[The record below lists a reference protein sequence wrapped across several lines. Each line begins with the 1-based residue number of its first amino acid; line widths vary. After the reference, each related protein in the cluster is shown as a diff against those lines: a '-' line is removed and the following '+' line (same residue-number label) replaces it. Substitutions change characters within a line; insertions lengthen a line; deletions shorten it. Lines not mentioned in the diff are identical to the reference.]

1 MKGWW
6 RWWRSL
12 GFRARLGRAIALA
25 VGLTVALASLA
36 AYFTVRHQ
44 LLSQVNSSLISDANS
59 SSEFLTRGGTL
70 DTPQVVRFVRLSGG
84 GYFQLITAQGQ
95 VLDSSFTLIEGS
107 GPPPAPTAAQRAV
120 VAADHG
126 YRLDSVSYHGIPYR
140 VITAATSYAAVNQFT
155 GTQVP
160 VAIQIGRPLT
170 EVNHTL
176 STLGIILWLVV
187 AGGMAAAVAIGFLL
201 GRTMLRPVEKL
212 TAAAEHVAATQDLSA
227 RIDEDGD
234 DELARLARSFN
245 SMLVA
250 LAASRQQQAQLIS
263 DAGHEL
269 RTPLT
274 SLRTNIEVLM
284 RVRDLPASD
293 RADLVGD
300 VEAQMEELTNLIGDL
315 VDLARQEEKQPEPI
329 EVRLD
334 SIVEQAVERASR
346 RAPNL
351 HFDLH
356 LTPGSVRASPALL
369 ERAILNVLDNAA
381 KWSPP
386 GATVEVWLQRGGLW
400 ALDIHDHG
408 PGIAATDLPHV
419 FDRFYRAE
427 TARSMP
433 GSGLGLAIVH
443 QVITD
448 HGGTVTASVPP
459 EGGTLVHIELPI
471 VTEVEADGGDPG
483 APRYDGGGPTG
494 TPLEPRPPE
503 GFGRADD
510 VAWSGT
516 RPPR

>member
-1 MKGWW
+1 MRPWW
-6 RWWRSL
+6 TRWRSL
-12 GFRARLGRAIALA
+12 SFRARLGSAIASA
-25 VGLTVALASLA
+25 VGITVALASLA
-36 AYFTVRHQ
+36 AWFTVRHQ
-44 LLSQVNSSLISDANS
+44 LLTQVDSALVSDLNSAPLLSP
-59 SSEFLTRGGTL
+59 RGGTINVDRL
-70 DTPQVVRFVRLSGG
+70 GSLVRLNGG
-84 GYFQLITAQGQ
+84 FVQAITGNGQVIANSVADLNPSIGVLAPTTAQA
-95 VLDSSFTLIEGS
+95 DM
-107 GPPPAPTAAQRAV
+107 AALQSRTHRF
-120 VAADHG
+120 DTMH
-126 YRLDSVSYHGIPYR
+126 YHGQPFR
-140 VITAATSYAAVNQFT
+140 VITEGGGLYAA
-155 GTQVP
+155 GTP
-160 VAIQIGRPLT
+160 VAVQIARPLAET
-170 EVNHTL
+170 NRTL
-176 STLGIILWLVV
+176 STLGIILWLVA
-187 AGGMAAAVAIGFLL
+187 AGGIAVAVGIGFVL

-212 TAAAEHVAATQDLSA
+212 TAAAEHVAATQDLSS
-227 RIDEDGD
+227 RIDEEGD

-245 SMLVA
+245 EMLTA
-250 LAASRQQQAQLIS
+250 LATSRQQQAQLIS

-284 RVRDLPASD
+284 RVRDLPATD
-293 RADLVGD
+293 RADLVHD

-315 VDLARQEEKQPEPI
+315 VDLARQEEKQPQPI

-334 SIVEQAVERASR
+334 SIVERAIERARR

-351 HFDLH
+351 NFDVH

-386 GATVEVWLQRGGLW
+386 SGTVEVWLQRGGRW

-408 PGIAATDLPHV
+408 PGISPADLPHV

-443 QVITD
+443 QVVIE

-471 VTEVEADGGDPG
+471 VAEVEADSDPDDPLYDEGDSYPLSPPPSG
-483 APRYDGGGPTG
+483 APGPA
-494 TPLEPRPPE
+494 EAVYRSASPP
-503 GFGRADD
+503 
-510 VAWSGT
+510 
-516 RPPR
+516 PH